1 MGHVES
7 RSLCHPRICVGARR
21 EQGGGFRHHPWPS
34 LLSVNSI
41 YLHPLPSLE
50 TGKDSCQWP
59 WCQCDQPGR
68 LLSPAYGCLAWPNGP
83 RPPPAEARC
92 LLGCQKHK
100 PSCAAPP
107 GLPAGPL
114 PGMAPPPGQ
123 PSRCLVWQDPHLVPV
138 FWGGAQGIL
147 EDRAFL
153 FCPQWDPTPGGY
165 QNPPHCQSELPL

>member
-7 RSLCHPRICVGARR
+7 RSLCHPRICIGARR

-68 LLSPAYGCLAWPNGP
+68 LLSPAYGCLAWPDGP

-138 FWGGAQGIL
+138 CWGGAQGIL

-153 FCPQWDPTPGGY
+153 FCPQWDHTPGGY
-165 QNPPHCQSELPL
+165 